1 MNARP
6 TRRSAKLVGVAA
18 FALFVAAC
26 NSGGDD
32 SDNGTSE
39 GSGPVPEPTEPVT
52 ITFSS
57 WVGNTPTMKQLA
69 ENFTKEHPNITIEFQ
84 NVPAEQ
90 SQQKLTTQFAG
101 GNPPDV
107 AFVDASATAAFA
119 SRNALVN
126 LDDYIERSEVVK
138 PDDYVEAFRTFTTH
152 EGSMYGLPF
161 DGESTGLFYRT
172 DLFEQAGIEAPP
184 KTWEEF
190 EAAAQ
195 ALTDESAGTY
205 GYELFAPESAYYWY
219 PWLWQNGGELLSE
232 DGKEVAFDSA
242 EAKEAAEFYV
252 GLTEYSPQD
261 YLNSNSYDGR
271 VAFAEGQVGMYMA
284 GAWFAGVLND
294 EYPDIKDKWATAPLP
309 EGSAGCATT
318 IAGDALIMF
327 KPSDH
332 QDAAWKWMEYLSQP
346 EIIAAWTYKGLPEV
360 KGSGSGTLLP
370 TLTSLLDSPDL
381 VKEKPVLE
389 GFAEAMKC
397 GVSNIIS
404 NPKWGEIETALNEE
418 LGKAMYGDQSASE
431 ALDNA
436 AAEAE
441 EILAD

>member
-1 MNARP
+1 MKARR
-6 TRRSAKLVGVAA
+6 TGRLTTSLGGVAA
-18 FALFVAAC
+18 LAMLVAAC
-26 NSGGDD
+26 SGGGD
-32 SDNGTSE
+32 SDDGASGGT
-39 GSGPVPEPTEPVT
+39 GPVPEPSEPVT

-69 ENFTKEHPNITIEFQ
+69 KNFQEEHPNITIEFQ

-90 SQQKLTTQFAG
+90 SAQKLTAQVAG

-107 AFVDASATAAFA
+107 AFVDASTTAAFA
-119 SRNALVN
+119 SREALVN
-126 LDDYIERSEVVK
+126 LDDYVERSDVVD
-138 PDDYVEAFRTFTTH
+138 PADYVDAFKTFTTY
-152 EGSMYGLPF
+152 EDSLYGLPF

-172 DLFEQAGIEAPP
+172 DMFEEAGIDGPP

-195 ALTDESAGTY
+195 ALTDESNNKY

-219 PWLWQNGGELLSE
+219 PWLWQNGGELLSD
-232 DGKEVAFDSA
+232 DGQEVLFDSP

-252 GLTEYSPQD
+252 GLTDYAPED

-271 VAFAEGQVGMYMA
+271 VAFAQGQVGMYMA
-284 GAWFAGVLND
+284 GAWFAGVMND

-318 IAGDALIMF
+318 IAGDALVMF
-327 KPSDH
+327 QGSDN

-346 EIIAAWTYKGLPEV
+346 EIIAAWTYEGLPEV
-360 KGSGSGTLLP
+360 EGSGSGTLLP
-370 TLTSLLDSPDL
+370 TLTSLLESPEL
-381 VKEKPVLE
+381 IEKKPVLA

-397 GVSNIIS
+397 GVSNVVS
-404 NPKWGEIETALNEE
+404 NPKWGRIEEALNEQ
-418 LGKAMYGDQSASE
+418 LGRAMYGEVSASE
-431 ALDNA
+431 ALDAA
-436 AAEAE
+436 AAEAR
-441 EILAD
+441 EIIAD

>member
-1 MNARP
+1 
-6 TRRSAKLVGVAA
+6 VGRQHPDDEAA
-18 FALFVAAC
+18 
-26 NSGGDD
+26 GGELHQ
-32 SDNGTSE
+32 GT
-39 GSGPVPEPTEPVT
+39 PQHHHRVPER
-52 ITFSS
+52 
-57 WVGNTPTMKQLA
+57 
-69 ENFTKEHPNITIEFQ
+69 
-84 NVPAEQ
+84 PAEQ

-161 DGESTGLFYRT
+161 DGESTGLFYRPISSNRP
-172 DLFEQAGIEAPP
+172 ASRHRRRPGRSSRRP
-184 KTWEEF
+184 
-190 EAAAQ
+190 AQ

-205 GYELFAPESAYYWY
+205 GTSCSRRSRRTTGTPGCGRTAESCCPKTARRWRST
-219 PWLWQNGGELLSE
+219 PR
-232 DGKEVAFDSA
+232 

-346 EIIAAWTYKGLPEV
+346 EIIAAWTYTGLPEV
-360 KGSGSGTLLP
+360 EGSGSGTLLP

-381 VKEKPVLE
+381 VKEKPVLK